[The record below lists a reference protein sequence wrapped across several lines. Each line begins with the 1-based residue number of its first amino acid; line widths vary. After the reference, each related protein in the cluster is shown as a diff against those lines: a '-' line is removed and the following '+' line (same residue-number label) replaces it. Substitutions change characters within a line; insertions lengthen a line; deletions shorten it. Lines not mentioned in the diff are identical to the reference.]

1 LTPGSLGYDSG
12 RSWRALEM
20 RDEHMVRIGEAARRA
35 GIAAI
40 ARVLSPRDSLRIV
53 VSHFVPE
60 KSVRNFRALLD
71 VLLRDRE
78 PATPAQILSFY
89 SPGVRVPL
97 RGNLLGLSFDD
108 GLLSSYYAAE
118 QVLKPLGLKAFFF
131 VPTQIFDL
139 RSDAEMRH
147 FFTTRV
153 YRSGRTGLS
162 PHHYQTMSREHVREL
177 HAQGHMVLPHTHSHA
192 RLDEINENELV
203 HCELVRPKALLED
216 MLQTKI
222 EAFAF
227 PFGTERVVSPFAYR
241 AVRQNYDVCFAGV
254 GGPNTAETD
263 RYSLH
268 RDCVHPHF
276 SRRHVSNISAGS
288 FDLYNR
294 LKMQRLRHRAGFT
307 HTR

>member
-1 LTPGSLGYDSG
+1 MLLID
-12 RSWRALEM
+12 RA
-20 RDEHMVRIGEAARRA
+20 
-35 GIAAI
+35 
-40 ARVLSPRDSLRIV
+40 
-53 VSHFVPE
+53 
-60 KSVRNFRALLD
+60 
-71 VLLRDRE
+71 

-89 SPGVRVPL
+89 CPAVRAPL
-97 RGNLLGLSFDD
+97 RGNLLGITFDD

-139 RSDAEMRH
+139 KNDAEMRD

-162 PHHYQTMSREHVREL
+162 PHHYQTMSRDHVREL
-177 HAQGHMVLPHTHSHA
+177 HAQGHMVLPHTHSHV

-203 HCELVRPKALLED
+203 DRELVRPKALLED

-227 PFGTERVVSPFAYR
+227 PFGTERVVSPFAFR
-241 AVRQNYDVCFAGV
+241 AVRQTYDACFAGV
-254 GGPNTAETD
+254 GGPNTAQTD

-276 SRRHVSNISAGS
+276 SRRCEQYLSWVVRSVQPAQDAAVETPRGFRAQAVRPLRAIVLTSDPSRNAARFTEHILRAASGDVNVVGAIVDRGS
-288 FDLYNR
+288 KRIVGDS
-294 LKMQRLRHRAGFT
+294 GVD
-307 HTR
+307 